1 MGHGD
6 FLLCSLQRAKNVR
19 SITEHWGKV
28 ADVLRGSPGSVC
40 SPRGHKQAAFC
51 DLVKCWAFD

>member
-28 ADVLRGSPGSVC
+28 ADVVALPGLSAVPVVTNKPPSVI
-40 SPRGHKQAAFC
+40 
-51 DLVKCWAFD
+51 